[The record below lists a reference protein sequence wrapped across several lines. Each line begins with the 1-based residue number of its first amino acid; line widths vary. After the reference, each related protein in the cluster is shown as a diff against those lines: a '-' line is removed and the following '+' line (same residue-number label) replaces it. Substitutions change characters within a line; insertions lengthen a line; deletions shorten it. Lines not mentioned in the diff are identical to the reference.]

1 MPLVTFTED
10 DQLGKIVIDNPPVNL
25 FSLDALA
32 DLRSAI
38 DAAARSD
45 IRAVLVRAEG
55 TDFSAGADV
64 SVFNGL
70 DDARASELEAT
81 VLSLIVAIE
90 ALPVPALA
98 LIQGQCYAGALEV
111 CLACDLIWAAEGSQI
126 GQIEA
131 LAGGIP
137 YAGGTQRIASRIGA
151 ARAAEMVL
159 TGAVLPPETLAS
171 WGLIN
176 RVLPADRLTEEGH
189 TFARALAKGPTRAHA
204 TTKRVLHAWRS
215 GGVTAA
221 DGLTRSEGPAIML
234 SQDLQDGLAS
244 LVRDGLGHAT
254 FHNR

>member
-111 CLACDLIWAAEGSQI
+111 PVATPLSVQFGDLGEIRVELVAA
-126 GQIEA
+126 
-131 LAGGIP
+131 
-137 YAGGTQRIASRIGA
+137 
-151 ARAAEMVL
+151 
-159 TGAVLPPETLAS
+159 
-171 WGLIN
+171 
-176 RVLPADRLTEEGH
+176 
-189 TFARALAKGPTRAHA
+189 
-204 TTKRVLHAWRS
+204 
-215 GGVTAA
+215 
-221 DGLTRSEGPAIML
+221 
-234 SQDLQDGLAS
+234 
-244 LVRDGLGHAT
+244 
-254 FHNR
+254 